1 MMVFMIMKVLKVTRG
16 GQIAALGER
25 ERAERPAGH
34 VGQRVGGARPAAG
47 GHRRAGDRV
56 HQEHHG
62 GRRARRSE
70 GLARPG
76 QGAERT
82 AGPPVVGRDDE
93 SQPADPAERLQVV
106 VWEGALAIDAGG
118 LWCDALLGGLTDPVE
133 DASNVGHEDP
143 FDR

>member
-47 GHRRAGDRV
+47 GHRRGRDRV

-62 GRRARRSE
+62 GRRARRPE
-70 GLARPG
+70 GLARIG
-76 QGAERT
+76 QRTECAAGAS
-82 AGPPVVGRDDE
+82 VLGRDDE
-93 SQPADPAERLQVV
+93 PQATGLAERPQVV
-106 VWEGALAIDAGG
+106 VWEGALAIDAGACG
-118 LWCDALLGGLTDPVE
+118 AMRSSAV
-133 DASNVGHEDP
+133 
-143 FDR
+143 